1 MIKRCPYCRRMIW
14 FSKMNCPYCSSKLG
28 IHRKRGPHYHA
39 IYFVMSAVLGVPIGG
54 ALGLAIDTFAL
65 FNSARRIAVILG
77 SVLGVLLFYTFF
89 LLHDQKE

>member
-1 MIKRCPYCRRMIW
+1 
-14 FSKMNCPYCSSKLG
+14 
-28 IHRKRGPHYHA
+28 
-39 IYFVMSAVLGVPIGG
+39 MSAVLGVPIGG